1 MPWKRRRALE
11 ASRSIISGMTAN
23 RESDEDHST
32 QELETTADHWRQGL
46 EGTKAE
52 DSAKEVARGAEQ
64 GAEQPDYGIEG
75 N

>member
-1 MPWKRRRALE
+1 
-11 ASRSIISGMTAN
+11 MTAN